1 MWVWL
6 RHSIARG
13 PPLMATIWDKGPSS
27 PARTMRRASEMP
39 WITGMAQVYGRE
51 KNTFKDE
58 ILLDRHYI
66 ENYSIFLDI
75 IIFIRTFMVVIE
87 RIWKK

>member
-1 MWVWL
+1 MKP
-6 RHSIARG
+6 G
-13 PPLMATIWDKGPSS
+13 
-27 PARTMRRASEMP
+27 
-39 WITGMAQVYGRE
+39 ITGMAQVYGRE
-51 KNTFKDE
+51 ENSFKDE

-66 ENYSIFLDI
+66 ENYSLFLDI